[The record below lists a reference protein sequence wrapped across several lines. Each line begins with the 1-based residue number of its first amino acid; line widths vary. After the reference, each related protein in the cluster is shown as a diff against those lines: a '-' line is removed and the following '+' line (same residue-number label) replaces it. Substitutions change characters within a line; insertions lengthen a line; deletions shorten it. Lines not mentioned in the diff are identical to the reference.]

1 MYASKVNR
9 ADHAWSIKSYIERE
23 NKRVWYFDKV
33 TAFNK
38 HMSEVFFEARE
49 EIT

>member
-49 EIT
+49 EST